1 MPGLL
6 PAPSLVC
13 CPCHD
18 EADPSVAPRAPR
30 LPPLLSEV
38 TSALWRMRTTEHL
51 LRSSSQERPLAKA
64 KAGRPAGP
72 PPPTAA
78 NLPSSVGDA
87 AAAVGRETESSSGGG
102 SGCGG
107 LSTVGP
113 AGPPAPTPATSVAPA
128 TPLRTCLDLPPTPFP
143 TRASFRQAL
152 RGTLPPLFVELNV
165 WRQHRLPRLRCLM
178 QVRPFNFRRRL
189 LACNTTSA
197 SPCRPR
203 VSLPRPRD
211 RGHKFGRPSPTSCP
225 AAAGRWIF
233 LRAASN
239 ILLPAGSALHFPA
252 NSGSLHV
259 LLCALRPLVTTW
271 TFATP
276 PMSQLGLTTSA
287 ASPFTAC
294 VTVRQPLLLASFPC
308 SIDLSWRPLRP
319 HPQCIPRRLASLTL
333 PLKLTWSMQLPLLR
347 GNTSSG
353 RRSSC
358 RQAVRPP
365 RMHANS
371 LAVGALPR
379 LVPATPVTPVQIAHL
394 SISPASTG
402 YTI

>member
-1 MPGLL
+1 MSYWRSVPLLLQLSGSAPTPSPCLSPPADCLTL
-6 PAPSLVC
+6 PARSGTFCMLYSQPVLSNLCSSCAWPVAC
-13 CPCHD
+13 SFPCVLPMSRRSRSVGGTARPKAASTSFRGDLSAMED
-18 EADPSVAPRAPR
+18 ED
-30 LPPLLSEV
+30 
-38 TSALWRMRTTEHL
+38 TEHL

-197 SPCRPR
+197 
-203 VSLPRPRD
+203 
-211 RGHKFGRPSPTSCP
+211 
-225 AAAGRWIF
+225 
-233 LRAASN
+233 
-239 ILLPAGSALHFPA
+239 
-252 NSGSLHV
+252 
-259 LLCALRPLVTTW
+259 
-271 TFATP
+271 
-276 PMSQLGLTTSA
+276 
-287 ASPFTAC
+287 
-294 VTVRQPLLLASFPC
+294 
-308 SIDLSWRPLRP
+308 
-319 HPQCIPRRLASLTL
+319 
-333 PLKLTWSMQLPLLR
+333 
-347 GNTSSG
+347 
-353 RRSSC
+353 
-358 RQAVRPP
+358 
-365 RMHANS
+365 
-371 LAVGALPR
+371 
-379 LVPATPVTPVQIAHL
+379 
-394 SISPASTG
+394 
-402 YTI
+402 

>member
-1 MPGLL
+1 MI
-6 PAPSLVC
+6 
-13 CPCHD
+13 
-18 EADPSVAPRAPR
+18 
-30 LPPLLSEV
+30 
-38 TSALWRMRTTEHL
+38 
-51 LRSSSQERPLAKA
+51 
-64 KAGRPAGP
+64 
-72 PPPTAA
+72 
-78 NLPSSVGDA
+78 
-87 AAAVGRETESSSGGG
+87 
-102 SGCGG
+102 
-107 LSTVGP
+107 
-113 AGPPAPTPATSVAPA
+113 
-128 TPLRTCLDLPPTPFP
+128 
-143 TRASFRQAL
+143 
-152 RGTLPPLFVELNV
+152 
-165 WRQHRLPRLRCLM
+165 
-178 QVRPFNFRRRL
+178 
-189 LACNTTSA
+189 
-197 SPCRPR
+197 
-203 VSLPRPRD
+203 

-271 TFATP
+271 TFATQ
-276 PMSQLGLTTSA
+276 PMSQLGLTTFA

-402 YTI
+402 YTILSRVNRPNCLPCCACCSTAIHRGHHLRSCDPFSPARNSGGQVASTRPTVARPLT